1 VGAVLSRT
9 HQHRRS
15 STALDDRG
23 HRLRAAVRGGCGL
36 AVLALRRTTPWRL
49 ERAAEPALTTLHR
62 LHSGNVGDYV
72 AWLVLGVTAFGAL
85 VLVAS

>member
-1 VGAVLSRT
+1 MHDVALGRRQTAKGSR
-9 HQHRRS
+9 QPMKDLARRPDS
-15 STALDDRG
+15 
-23 HRLRAAVRGGCGL
+23 
-36 AVLALRRTTPWRL
+36 RRNPRDFATPRRL